1 MRFRVELSK
10 YPFFHSLIDSI
21 VERVI
26 QRISSSHCFDG
37 GDGIDGEEP
46 YNRHSRVVGR
56 YNPRSGT
63 EAFVGNT
70 LRSYHL

>member
-26 QRISSSHCFDG
+26 QRISSSHCD
-37 GDGIDGEEP
+37 IE
-46 YNRHSRVVGR
+46 YW
-56 YNPRSGT
+56 
-63 EAFVGNT
+63 T
-70 LRSYHL
+70 LP